1 MKVLVV
7 DDDSNISEMIKVNLE
22 IEGFEVICADNGKEG
37 VEIAKRVKPDLIL
50 MDWMLPKMS
59 GIDAVKL
66 LKADPV
72 SRSIPI
78 FMLTARSQVNDIDQ
92 AFKAG
97 ADNYI
102 TKPFNPV
109 KLALVLQR
117 KLDKIKRG

>member
-7 DDDSNISEMIKVNLE
+7 DDDSNIIEMIKVNLE

-66 LKADPV
+66 LKADTV
-72 SRSIPI
+72 SKNIPI
-78 FMLTARSQVNDIDQ
+78 FMLTARSQVNDIDL

-109 KLALVLQR
+109 RLPSLLLSKLE
-117 KLDKIKRG
+117 KIKKG